1 MSGAQWYKGNIHT
14 HTTESDGDE
23 DPHKVVSWYRRHGY
37 DFLVLSDH
45 NHLTLLNYGG
55 GRRRFRK
62 PLMVPGE
69 EVSVRLNRG
78 DTPIHI
84 NGVGI
89 SRVVEPIDA
98 GGVVETL
105 QANVDAI
112 VEAGGIASI
121 NHPNYQWAFD
131 HREISR
137 VEGASLLE
145 VFNGHPVANVYGAAD
160 KPSYE
165 AIWDG
170 VLTAGRVIF
179 GVATDDS
186 HNYHDF
192 APWLSNPGRGWVMVQ
207 ADELTQDAIVD
218 GLASG
223 EFYASTGVTLT
234 RLDCSAESIELEI
247 EQERDFIYTTRFTGK
262 DGELLAESTGTTAE
276 YSAVGD
282 ETYIRATVVSSSG
295 PRAWVQ
301 PVFPGRARQELDE
314 DSAG

>member
-1 MSGAQWYKGNIHT
+1 MMSGAQWYKGNIHT

-23 DPHKVVSWYRRHGY
+23 DPHKVTSWYRRHGY

-45 NHLTLLNYGG
+45 NHLTLLDYGS

-69 EVSVRLNRG
+69 EVSVRIHG
-78 DTPIHI
+78 GETPVHI
-84 NGVGI
+84 NGIGI
-89 SRVVEPIDA
+89 SRIVEPIDA
-98 GGVVETL
+98 GDVVSTL
-105 QANVDAI
+105 QANVNAI

-131 HREISR
+131 HQAISL

-145 VFNGHPVANVYGAAD
+145 VFNGHPGANLFGAPD
-160 KPSYE
+160 RPSCE
-165 AIWDG
+165 EIWDG
-170 VLTAGRVIF
+170 VLSAGRVIF

-192 APWLSNPGRGWVMVQ
+192 APWMSNPGRGWVMVQ

-223 EFYASTGVTLT
+223 RFYASTGVTLT
-234 RLDCSAESIELEI
+234 RLECSPEGISLEI

-262 DGELLAESTGTTAE
+262 DGELLAEITGLTAE
-276 YSAVGD
+276 YSADGPEDYV
-282 ETYIRATVVSSSG
+282 RATVMSSSG
-295 PRAWVQ
+295 PRAWTQ
-301 PVFPGRARQELDE
+301 PVFPAQAQLKPDDG
-314 DSAG
+314 